1 MIPRLRGSG
10 PRKARGFGDRDEVTA
25 MRDFVQFCWQ
35 NKWWWITPT
44 VLVLLLMV
52 LVIVASSD
60 SGIAPFVYTLF

>member
-1 MIPRLRGSG
+1 
-10 PRKARGFGDRDEVTA
+10 